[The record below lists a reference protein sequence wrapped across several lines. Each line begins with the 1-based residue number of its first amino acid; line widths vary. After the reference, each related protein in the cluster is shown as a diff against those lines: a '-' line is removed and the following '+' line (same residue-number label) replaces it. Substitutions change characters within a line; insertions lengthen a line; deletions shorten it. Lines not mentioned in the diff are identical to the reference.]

1 MKTGIYVSF
10 GLAAILAA
18 TLLSAGCSS
27 GDKQQAGPS
36 APRAALVTVS
46 ESIQTDMPV
55 NLSAVGT
62 VEPSATVNVVSRI
75 AGELLEVRVDD
86 GEYVKEGQL
95 LFVIDK
101 KPAEIAL
108 HKVQAQLE
116 SDKAKLAKAEDD
128 LARSQKLTKGGFT
141 SAAQNDEARVAAV
154 GYRATVKTDEAAVE
168 QAELDLSYCEIR
180 APIAGRAGAVQVD
193 RGNYVPKETKTLLTI
208 DAIQPVTVTFAVPE
222 RYIMAVRGL
231 SSGSDLKV
239 TAQPKLGKP
248 AEGVLTFVGNVDSA
262 TGTVPLKAS
271 FPNENGLMWPG
282 EYVQIKLQLAVLK
295 DSVAVPSRA
304 VIIGPDGPF
313 VYVVKEAPNKDD
325 PTQTNLIAEYRLV
338 NSGVESEGMTVVTK
352 GLAPGEQVVMEGH
365 VRLSDGIRVRLP
377 EADAKP
383 AAGTPAARSA
393 ATGAAS

>member
-1 MKTGIYVSF
+1 MKTGTSVSF
-10 GLAAILAA
+10 GMAALLASILL
-18 TLLSAGCSS
+18 TAGCSS
-27 GDKQQAGPS
+27 GEKQQAGPA
-36 APRAALVTVS
+36 APRAALVTVT

-62 VEPSATVNVVSRI
+62 VEPSASVNVVSRT
-75 AGELLEVRVDD
+75 AGELLEVLVDD
-86 GEYVKEGQL
+86 GEFVKEGQL

-154 GYRATVKTDEAAVE
+154 GYRAAVKADEAAVE
-168 QAELDLSYCEIR
+168 QAQLDLSYCEIR
-180 APIAGRAGAVQVD
+180 APMAGRAGAIQVD
-193 RGNYVPKETKTLLTI
+193 KGNYVPKESKTLLTI
-208 DAIQPVTVTFAVPE
+208 DAIQPVTVTFSVPE

-239 TAQPKLGKP
+239 TAQPKLGKA
-248 AEGVLTFVGNVDSA
+248 AEGVLTFVGNVDSS
-262 TGTVPLKAS
+262 TGTVPLKAT

-282 EYVQIKLQLAVLK
+282 EYVEIKLQLAVLK

-313 VYVVKEAPNKDD
+313 VYVVKEVPSQDD
-325 PTQTNLIAEYRLV
+325 PARKELIAQYRLV
-338 NSGVESEGMTVVTK
+338 TSGTENEGMTVVTK
-352 GLAPGEQVVMEGH
+352 GLDAGEAVVMEGH
-365 VRLSDGIRVRLP
+365 VRLSDGIKVRLP
-377 EADAKP
+377 EDAKP
-383 AAGTPAARSA
+383 AAGTPAARPA
-393 ATGAAS
+393 DTGAAS

>member
-1 MKTGIYVSF
+1 MKTGTYVSF
-10 GLAAILAA
+10 GMAALLASILL
-18 TLLSAGCSS
+18 TAGCSS
-27 GDKQQAGPS
+27 GEKQQAGPA
-36 APRAALVTVS
+36 APRAALVTVT

-62 VEPSATVNVVSRI
+62 VEPSASVNVVSRT
-75 AGELLEVRVDD
+75 AGELLEVLVDD
-86 GEYVKEGQL
+86 GEFVKEGQL

-154 GYRATVKTDEAAVE
+154 GYRAAVKADEAAVE
-168 QAELDLSYCEIR
+168 QAQLDLSYCEIR
-180 APIAGRAGAVQVD
+180 APMAGRAGAIQVD
-193 RGNYVPKETKTLLTI
+193 KGNYVPKESKTLLTI
-208 DAIQPVTVTFAVPE
+208 DAIQPVTVTFSVPE

-239 TAQPKLGKP
+239 TAQPKLGKA
-248 AEGVLTFVGNVDSA
+248 AEGVLTFVGNVDSS
-262 TGTVPLKAS
+262 TGTVPLKAT

-282 EYVQIKLQLAVLK
+282 EYVEIKLQLAVLK

-313 VYVVKEAPNKDD
+313 VYVVKEVPSQDD
-325 PTQTNLIAEYRLV
+325 PARKELIAQYRLV
-338 NSGVESEGMTVVTK
+338 TSGTENEGMTVVTK
-352 GLAPGEQVVMEGH
+352 GLDAGEAVVMEGH
-365 VRLSDGIRVRLP
+365 VRLSDGIKVRLP
-377 EADAKP
+377 EDAKP
-383 AAGTPAARSA
+383 TAGTPAARPA
-393 ATGAAS
+393 DTGAAS

>member
-1 MKTGIYVSF
+1 MKTGTYVSF
-10 GLAAILAA
+10 GMAALLASILL
-18 TLLSAGCSS
+18 TAGCSS
-27 GDKQQAGPS
+27 GEKQQAGPA
-36 APRAALVTVS
+36 APRSALVTVT

-62 VEPSATVNVVSRI
+62 VEPSASVNVVSRT
-75 AGELLEVRVDD
+75 AGELLEVLVDD
-86 GEYVKEGQL
+86 GEFVKEGQL

-154 GYRATVKTDEAAVE
+154 GYRAAVKADEAAVE
-168 QAELDLSYCEIR
+168 QAQLDLSYCEIR
-180 APIAGRAGAVQVD
+180 APMAGRAGAIQVD
-193 RGNYVPKETKTLLTI
+193 KGNYVPKESKTLLTI
-208 DAIQPVTVTFAVPE
+208 DAIQPVTVTFSVPE

-239 TAQPKLGKP
+239 TAQPKLGKA
-248 AEGVLTFVGNVDSA
+248 AEGVLTFVGNVDSS
-262 TGTVPLKAS
+262 TGTVPLKAT

-282 EYVQIKLQLAVLK
+282 EYVEIKLQLAVLK

-313 VYVVKEAPNKDD
+313 VYVVKEVPSQDD
-325 PTQTNLIAEYRLV
+325 PARKELIAQYRLV
-338 NSGVESEGMTVVTK
+338 TSGTENEGMTVVTK
-352 GLAPGEQVVMEGH
+352 GLDAGEAVVMEGH
-365 VRLSDGIRVRLP
+365 VRLSDGIKVRLP
-377 EADAKP
+377 EDAKP
-383 AAGTPAARSA
+383 AAGTPAARPA
-393 ATGAAS
+393 DTGAAS

>member
-1 MKTGIYVSF
+1 MKTGTYVSF
-10 GLAAILAA
+10 GMAALLASILL
-18 TLLSAGCSS
+18 TAGCSS
-27 GDKQQAGPS
+27 GEKQHAGPA
-36 APRAALVTVS
+36 APRAALVTVT

-62 VEPSATVNVVSRI
+62 VEPSASVNVVSRT
-75 AGELLEVRVDD
+75 AGELLEVLVDD
-86 GEYVKEGQL
+86 GEFVKEGQL

-154 GYRATVKTDEAAVE
+154 GYRAAVKADEAAVE
-168 QAELDLSYCEIR
+168 QAQLDLSYCEIR
-180 APIAGRAGAVQVD
+180 APMAGRAGAIQVD
-193 RGNYVPKETKTLLTI
+193 KGNYVPKESKTLLTI
-208 DAIQPVTVTFAVPE
+208 DAIQPVTVTFSVPE

-239 TAQPKLGKP
+239 TAQPKLGKA
-248 AEGVLTFVGNVDSA
+248 AEGVLTFVGNVDSS
-262 TGTVPLKAS
+262 TGTVPLKAT

-282 EYVQIKLQLAVLK
+282 EYVEIKLQLAVLK

-313 VYVVKEAPNKDD
+313 VYVVKEVPSQDD
-325 PTQTNLIAEYRLV
+325 PARKELIAQYRLV
-338 NSGVESEGMTVVTK
+338 TSGTENEGMTVVTK
-352 GLAPGEQVVMEGH
+352 GLDAGEAVVMEGH
-365 VRLSDGIRVRLP
+365 VRLSDGIKVRLP
-377 EADAKP
+377 EDAKP
-383 AAGTPAARSA
+383 AAGTPAARPA
-393 ATGAAS
+393 DTGAAS

>member
-1 MKTGIYVSF
+1 MKTGTYVSF
-10 GLAAILAA
+10 GMGALLASILL
-18 TLLSAGCSS
+18 TAGCSS
-27 GDKQQAGPS
+27 GEKQQAGPA
-36 APRAALVTVS
+36 APRAALVTVT

-62 VEPSATVNVVSRI
+62 VEPSASVNVVSRT
-75 AGELLEVRVDD
+75 AGELLEVLVDD
-86 GEYVKEGQL
+86 GEFVKEGQL

-154 GYRATVKTDEAAVE
+154 GYRAAVKADEAAVE
-168 QAELDLSYCEIR
+168 QAQLDLSYCEIR
-180 APIAGRAGAVQVD
+180 APMAGRAGAIQVD
-193 RGNYVPKETKTLLTI
+193 KGNYVPKESKTLLTI
-208 DAIQPVTVTFAVPE
+208 DAIQPVTVTFSVPE

-239 TAQPKLGKP
+239 TAQPKLGKA
-248 AEGVLTFVGNVDSA
+248 AEGVLTFVGNVDSS
-262 TGTVPLKAS
+262 TGTVPLKAT

-282 EYVQIKLQLAVLK
+282 EYVEIKLQLAVLK

-313 VYVVKEAPNKDD
+313 VYVVKEVPSQDD
-325 PTQTNLIAEYRLV
+325 PARKELIAQYRLV
-338 NSGVESEGMTVVTK
+338 TSGTENEGMTVVTK
-352 GLAPGEQVVMEGH
+352 GLDAGEAVVMEGH
-365 VRLSDGIRVRLP
+365 VRLSDGIKVRLP
-377 EADAKP
+377 EDAKP
-383 AAGTPAARSA
+383 AAGTPAARPA
-393 ATGAAS
+393 DTGAAS

>member
-1 MKTGIYVSF
+1 MKTGTYVSF
-10 GLAAILAA
+10 GMAALLASILL
-18 TLLSAGCSS
+18 TAGCSS
-27 GDKQQAGPS
+27 GEKQQAGPA
-36 APRAALVTVS
+36 APRAALVTVT

-62 VEPSATVNVVSRI
+62 VEPSASVNVVSRT
-75 AGELLEVRVDD
+75 AGELLEVLVDD
-86 GEYVKEGQL
+86 GEFVKEGQL

-154 GYRATVKTDEAAVE
+154 GYRVAVKADEAAVE
-168 QAELDLSYCEIR
+168 QAQLDLSYCEIR
-180 APIAGRAGAVQVD
+180 APMAGRAGAIQVD
-193 RGNYVPKETKTLLTI
+193 KGNYVPKESKTLLTI
-208 DAIQPVTVTFAVPE
+208 DAIQPVTVTFSVPE

-239 TAQPKLGKP
+239 TAQPKLGKA
-248 AEGVLTFVGNVDSA
+248 AEGVLTFVGNVDSS
-262 TGTVPLKAS
+262 TGTVPLKAT

-282 EYVQIKLQLAVLK
+282 EYVEIKLQLAVLK

-313 VYVVKEAPNKDD
+313 VYVVKEVPSQDD
-325 PTQTNLIAEYRLV
+325 PARKELIAQYRLV
-338 NSGVESEGMTVVTK
+338 TSGTENEGMTVITK
-352 GLAPGEQVVMEGH
+352 GLDAGEAVVMEGH
-365 VRLSDGIRVRLP
+365 VRLSDGIKVRLP
-377 EADAKP
+377 EDAKP
-383 AAGTPAARSA
+383 AAGTPAARPA
-393 ATGAAS
+393 DTGAAS

>member
-1 MKTGIYVSF
+1 MKTGTYVSF
-10 GLAAILAA
+10 GMAALLASILL
-18 TLLSAGCSS
+18 TAGCSS
-27 GDKQQAGPS
+27 GEKQQAGPA
-36 APRAALVTVS
+36 APRAALVTVP

-62 VEPSATVNVVSRI
+62 VEPSASVNVVSRT
-75 AGELLEVRVDD
+75 AGELLEVLVDD
-86 GEYVKEGQL
+86 GEFVKEGQL

-154 GYRATVKTDEAAVE
+154 GYRAAVKADEAAVE
-168 QAELDLSYCEIR
+168 QAQLDLSYCEIR
-180 APIAGRAGAVQVD
+180 APMAGRAGAIQVD
-193 RGNYVPKETKTLLTI
+193 KGNYVPKESKTLLTI
-208 DAIQPVTVTFAVPE
+208 DAIQPVTVTFSVPE

-239 TAQPKLGKP
+239 TAQPKLGKA
-248 AEGVLTFVGNVDSA
+248 AEGVLTFVGNVDSS
-262 TGTVPLKAS
+262 TGTVPLKAT

-282 EYVQIKLQLAVLK
+282 EYVEIKLQLAVLK

-313 VYVVKEAPNKDD
+313 VYVVKEVPSQDD
-325 PTQTNLIAEYRLV
+325 PARKELIAQYRLV
-338 NSGVESEGMTVVTK
+338 TSGTENEGMTVVTK
-352 GLAPGEQVVMEGH
+352 GLDAGEAVVMEGH
-365 VRLSDGIRVRLP
+365 VRLSDGIKVRLP
-377 EADAKP
+377 EDAKP
-383 AAGTPAARSA
+383 AAGTPAARPA
-393 ATGAAS
+393 DTGAAS

>member
-1 MKTGIYVSF
+1 MNTGKLVTL
-10 GLAAILAA
+10 GAAALAS
-18 TLLSAGCSS
+18 TLLIAGCS
-27 GDKQQAGPS
+27 GEKKQTGP
-36 APRAALVTVS
+36 AEPRAALVTVS
-46 ESIQTDMPV
+46 ESVLKDMPV
-55 NLSAVGT
+55 NLNAVGN
-62 VEPSATVNVVSRI
+62 VAPSATVTVVSRI
-75 AGELLEVRVDD
+75 SGELLEVRVDE

-108 HKVQAQLE
+108 HKVQAQLQ

-141 SAAQNDEARVAAV
+141 SAAQNDEARVAAI
-154 GYRATVKTDEAAVE
+154 GYRATVKSDEAAVE

-180 APIAGRAGAVQVD
+180 APMAGRAGVIQVD
-193 RGNYVPKETKTLLTI
+193 KGNFVPKETKALLTI
-208 DAIQPVTVTFAVPE
+208 DAVQPVTVTFAVPE

-262 TGTVPLKAS
+262 TGTVPLKAD

-295 DSVAVPSRA
+295 NSVAVPSRA
-304 VIIGPDGPF
+304 VVIGPDGPF
-313 VYVVKEAPNKDD
+313 VYVVGDD
-325 PTQTNLIAEYRLV
+325 MKAHYKLV
-338 NSGVESEGMTVVTK
+338 TTGVETDGMTVITK
-352 GLAPGEQVVMEGH
+352 GLEPGEKVVMEGH
-365 VRLSDGIRVRLP
+365 VRLADGMAVRFP
-377 EADAKP
+377 EDAKSAAGSTAKP
-383 AAGTPAARSA
+383 AE
-393 ATGAAS
+393 TGAAS

>member
-1 MKTGIYVSF
+1 MKTGIDVFFSMAAL
-10 GLAAILAA
+10 LAT
-18 TLLSAGCSS
+18 TLLSAACSS
-27 GDKQQAGPS
+27 GDNKQAAGS
-36 APRAALVTVS
+36 SEPRAALVTVT
-46 ESIQTDMPV
+46 ESIRTDMPV

-75 AGELLEVRVDD
+75 SGELLDVLVDD
-86 GEYVKEGQL
+86 GEFVKEGQV

-101 KPAEIAL
+101 RPAEIAL
-108 HKVQAQLE
+108 HKVEAQLE
-116 SDKAKLAKAEDD
+116 SDKAKLAKAEED
-128 LARSQKLTKGGFT
+128 LTRSQKLTKGGFT

-154 GYRATVKTDEAAVE
+154 GYRAAVKADEAAVE
-168 QAELDLSYCEIR
+168 QARLDLSYCDIM
-180 APIAGRAGAVQVD
+180 APMAGRAGAVQVD
-193 RGNYVPKETKTLLTI
+193 KGNYVPKESKTLLTI
-208 DAIQPVTVTFAVPE
+208 DAVQPVTVTFAVPE

-239 TAQPKLGKP
+239 TAQPKLGRP
-248 AEGVLTFVGNVDSA
+248 AEGVLTFVGNVDSS

-313 VYVVKEAPNKDD
+313 VYVVREEPNTND
-325 PTQTNLIAEYRLV
+325 PARTDLIAHYRLV
-338 NSGVESEGMTVVTK
+338 TSGVESEGMTVVAK
-352 GLAPGEQVVMEGH
+352 GLDAGEKVVMEGH

-377 EADAKP
+377 EDAKP
-383 AAGTPAARSA
+383 AA

>member
-1 MKTGIYVSF
+1 MKTGTYVSF
-10 GLAAILAA
+10 GMAALLASILL
-18 TLLSAGCSS
+18 TAGCSS
-27 GDKQQAGPS
+27 GEKQQAGPA
-36 APRAALVTVS
+36 APRAALVTVT

-62 VEPSATVNVVSRI
+62 VEPSASVNVVSRT
-75 AGELLEVRVDD
+75 AGELLEVLVDD
-86 GEYVKEGQL
+86 GEFVKEGQL

-154 GYRATVKTDEAAVE
+154 GYRAAVKADEAAVE
-168 QAELDLSYCEIR
+168 QAQLDLSYCEIR
-180 APIAGRAGAVQVD
+180 APMAGRAGAILVD
-193 RGNYVPKETKTLLTI
+193 KGNYVPKESKTLLTI
-208 DAIQPVTVTFAVPE
+208 DAIQPVTVTFSVPE

-239 TAQPKLGKP
+239 TAQPKLGKA
-248 AEGVLTFVGNVDSA
+248 AEGVLTFVGNVDSS
-262 TGTVPLKAS
+262 TGTVPLKAT

-282 EYVQIKLQLAVLK
+282 EYVEIKLQLAVLK

-313 VYVVKEAPNKDD
+313 VYVVKEVPSQDD
-325 PTQTNLIAEYRLV
+325 PARKELIAQYRLV
-338 NSGVESEGMTVVTK
+338 TSGTENEGMTVVTK
-352 GLAPGEQVVMEGH
+352 GLDAGEAVVMEGH
-365 VRLSDGIRVRLP
+365 VRLSDGIKVRLP
-377 EADAKP
+377 EDAKP
-383 AAGTPAARSA
+383 AAGTPAARPA
-393 ATGAAS
+393 DTGAAS

>member
-1 MKTGIYVSF
+1 MKTGTYVSF
-10 GLAAILAA
+10 GMAALLASILL
-18 TLLSAGCSS
+18 TAGCSS
-27 GDKQQAGPS
+27 GEKQQAGPA
-36 APRAALVTVS
+36 APRAALVTVT

-62 VEPSATVNVVSRI
+62 VEPSASVNVVSRT
-75 AGELLEVRVDD
+75 AGELLEVLVDD
-86 GEYVKEGQL
+86 GEFVKEGRL

-154 GYRATVKTDEAAVE
+154 GYRAAVKADEAAVE
-168 QAELDLSYCEIR
+168 QAQLDLSYCEIR
-180 APIAGRAGAVQVD
+180 APMAGRAGAIQVD
-193 RGNYVPKETKTLLTI
+193 KGNYVPKESKTLLTI
-208 DAIQPVTVTFAVPE
+208 DAIQPVTVTFSVPE

-239 TAQPKLGKP
+239 TAQPKLGKA
-248 AEGVLTFVGNVDSA
+248 AEGVLTFVGNVDSS
-262 TGTVPLKAS
+262 TGTVPLKAT

-282 EYVQIKLQLAVLK
+282 EYVEIKLQLAVLK

-313 VYVVKEAPNKDD
+313 VYVVKEVPSQDD
-325 PTQTNLIAEYRLV
+325 PARKELIAQYRLV
-338 NSGVESEGMTVVTK
+338 TSGTENEGMTVVTK
-352 GLAPGEQVVMEGH
+352 GLDAGEAVVMEGH
-365 VRLSDGIRVRLP
+365 VRLSDGIKVRLP
-377 EADAKP
+377 EDAKP
-383 AAGTPAARSA
+383 AAGTPAARPA
-393 ATGAAS
+393 DTGAAS

>member
-1 MKTGIYVSF
+1 MKTGTYVSF
-10 GLAAILAA
+10 GMAALLASILL
-18 TLLSAGCSS
+18 TAGCSS
-27 GDKQQAGPS
+27 GEKQQAGPA
-36 APRAALVTVS
+36 APRAALVTVT

-62 VEPSATVNVVSRI
+62 VEPSASVNVVSRT
-75 AGELLEVRVDD
+75 AGELLEVLVDD
-86 GEYVKEGQL
+86 GEFVKEGQL

-154 GYRATVKTDEAAVE
+154 GYRAAVKADEAAVE
-168 QAELDLSYCEIR
+168 QAQLDLSYCEIR
-180 APIAGRAGAVQVD
+180 APMAGRAGAIQVD
-193 RGNYVPKETKTLLTI
+193 KGNYVPKESKTLLTI
-208 DAIQPVTVTFAVPE
+208 DAIQPVTVTFSVPE

-239 TAQPKLGKP
+239 TAQPKLGKA
-248 AEGVLTFVGNVDSA
+248 AEGVLTFVGNVDSS
-262 TGTVPLKAS
+262 TGTVPLKAT

-282 EYVQIKLQLAVLK
+282 EYVEIKLQLAVLK

-313 VYVVKEAPNKDD
+313 VYVVKEVPSQDD
-325 PTQTNLIAEYRLV
+325 PARKELIAQDRRV
-338 NSGVESEGMTVVTK
+338 TSGTENEGMTVVTK
-352 GLAPGEQVVMEGH
+352 GLDAGEAVVMEGH
-365 VRLSDGIRVRLP
+365 VRLSDGIKVRLP
-377 EADAKP
+377 EDAKP
-383 AAGTPAARSA
+383 AAGTPAARPA
-393 ATGAAS
+393 DTGAAS

>member
-1 MKTGIYVSF
+1 MKTGTYVSF
-10 GLAAILAA
+10 GMAALLASILL
-18 TLLSAGCSS
+18 TAGCSS
-27 GDKQQAGPS
+27 GEKQQAGPA
-36 APRAALVTVS
+36 APRAALVTVT

-62 VEPSATVNVVSRI
+62 VEPSASVNVVSRT
-75 AGELLEVRVDD
+75 AGELLEVLVDD
-86 GEYVKEGQL
+86 GEFVKEGQL
-95 LFVIDK
+95 LFVNDK

-154 GYRATVKTDEAAVE
+154 GYRAAVKADEAAVE
-168 QAELDLSYCEIR
+168 QAQLDLSYCEIR
-180 APIAGRAGAVQVD
+180 APMAGRAGAIQVD
-193 RGNYVPKETKTLLTI
+193 KGNYVPKESKTLLTI
-208 DAIQPVTVTFAVPE
+208 DAIQPVTVTFSVPE

-239 TAQPKLGKP
+239 TAQPKLGKA
-248 AEGVLTFVGNVDSA
+248 AEGVLTFVGNVDSS
-262 TGTVPLKAS
+262 TGTVPLKAT

-282 EYVQIKLQLAVLK
+282 EYVEIKLQLAVLK

-313 VYVVKEAPNKDD
+313 VYVVKEVPSQDD
-325 PTQTNLIAEYRLV
+325 PARKELIAQYRLV
-338 NSGVESEGMTVVTK
+338 TSGTENEGMTVVTK
-352 GLAPGEQVVMEGH
+352 GLDAGEAVVMEGH
-365 VRLSDGIRVRLP
+365 VRLSDGIKVRLP
-377 EADAKP
+377 EDAKP
-383 AAGTPAARSA
+383 AAGTPAARPA
-393 ATGAAS
+393 DTGAAS

>member
-1 MKTGIYVSF
+1 MKTGTYVSF
-10 GLAAILAA
+10 GMAALLASILL
-18 TLLSAGCSS
+18 TAGCSS
-27 GDKQQAGPS
+27 GEKQQAGPA
-36 APRAALVTVS
+36 APRAALVTVT

-62 VEPSATVNVVSRI
+62 VEPSASVNVVSRT
-75 AGELLEVRVDD
+75 AGELLEVLVDD
-86 GEYVKEGQL
+86 GEFVKEGQL

-154 GYRATVKTDEAAVE
+154 GYRAAVKADEAAVE
-168 QAELDLSYCEIR
+168 QAQLDLSYCEIR
-180 APIAGRAGAVQVD
+180 APMAGRAGAIQVD
-193 RGNYVPKETKTLLTI
+193 KGNYVPKESKTLLTI
-208 DAIQPVTVTFAVPE
+208 DAIQPVTVTFSVPE

-239 TAQPKLGKP
+239 TAQPKLGKA
-248 AEGVLTFVGNVDSA
+248 AEGVLTFVGNVDSS
-262 TGTVPLKAS
+262 TGTVPLKAT

-282 EYVQIKLQLAVLK
+282 EYVEIKLQLAVLK

-313 VYVVKEAPNKDD
+313 VYVVKEVPSQDD
-325 PTQTNLIAEYRLV
+325 PARKELIA
-338 NSGVESEGMTVVTK
+338 
-352 GLAPGEQVVMEGH
+352 
-365 VRLSDGIRVRLP
+365 
-377 EADAKP
+377 
-383 AAGTPAARSA
+383 
-393 ATGAAS
+393 

>member
-1 MKTGIYVSF
+1 MKTGTYVSF
-10 GLAAILAA
+10 GMAALLASILL
-18 TLLSAGCSS
+18 TAGCSS
-27 GDKQQAGPS
+27 GEKQQAGPA
-36 APRAALVTVS
+36 APRAALVTVT

-62 VEPSATVNVVSRI
+62 VEPSASVNVVSRT
-75 AGELLEVRVDD
+75 AGELLEVLVDD
-86 GEYVKEGQL
+86 GEFVKEGQL

-154 GYRATVKTDEAAVE
+154 GYRAAVKADEAAVE
-168 QAELDLSYCEIR
+168 QAQLDLSYCEIR
-180 APIAGRAGAVQVD
+180 APMAGRAGAIQVD
-193 RGNYVPKETKTLLTI
+193 KGNYVPKESKTLLTI
-208 DAIQPVTVTFAVPE
+208 DAIQPVTVTFSVPE
-222 RYIMAVRGL
+222 RYLMAVRGL

-239 TAQPKLGKP
+239 TAQPKLGKA
-248 AEGVLTFVGNVDSA
+248 AEGVLTFVGNVDSS
-262 TGTVPLKAS
+262 TGTVPLKAT

-282 EYVQIKLQLAVLK
+282 EYVEIKLQLAVLK

-313 VYVVKEAPNKDD
+313 VYVVKEVPSQDD
-325 PTQTNLIAEYRLV
+325 PARKELIAQYRLV
-338 NSGVESEGMTVVTK
+338 TSGTENEGMTVVTK
-352 GLAPGEQVVMEGH
+352 GLDAGEAVVMEGH
-365 VRLSDGIRVRLP
+365 VRLSDGIKVRLP
-377 EADAKP
+377 EDAKP
-383 AAGTPAARSA
+383 AAGTPAARPA
-393 ATGAAS
+393 DTGAAS

>member
-1 MKTGIYVSF
+1 MKTGIYVSL
-10 GLAAILAA
+10 GMAALLTS
-18 TLLSAGCSS
+18 TLLTGGCSS
-27 GDKQQAGPS
+27 GDKKQTGP
-36 APRAALVTVS
+36 AEPRAALVTVAD
-46 ESIQTDMPV
+46 SIRADMPV

-62 VEPSATVNVVSRI
+62 VEPSATVNVVSRTS
-75 AGELLEVRVDD
+75 GELLEVLVDD
-86 GEYVKEGQL
+86 GEFVKEGQL

-154 GYRATVKTDEAAVE
+154 GYRAAVKADEAAVE
-168 QAELDLSYCEIR
+168 QARLDLSYCDIR
-180 APIAGRAGAVQVD
+180 APMAGRAGRIQVD
-193 RGNYVPKETKTLLTI
+193 KGNYVLKESQTLLTI
-208 DAIQPVTVTFAVPE
+208 DAIQPVSVTFSVPE

-239 TAQPKLGKP
+239 TAQPKLGKA
-248 AEGVLTFVGNVDSA
+248 AEGVLTFVGNVDSS

-295 DSVAVPSRA
+295 DAVAVPSRA
-304 VIIGPDGPF
+304 VVIGPDGPF
-313 VYVVKEAPNKDD
+313 VYTIKEVPNKDD
-325 PTQTNLIAEYRLV
+325 PAKTDPVAQYRLV
-338 NSGVESEGMTVVTK
+338 TSGVESEGMTVITK
-352 GLAPGEQVVMEGH
+352 GLEAGEKVVMEGH
-365 VRLSDGIRVRLP
+365 VRLSDGIKVRFP
-377 EADAKP
+377 DTAAKP
-383 AAGTPAARSA
+383 AAGTPAATPA
-393 ATGAAS
+393 ETGAAS

>member
-1 MKTGIYVSF
+1 MKTGTYVSF
-10 GLAAILAA
+10 GMAALLASILL
-18 TLLSAGCSS
+18 TAGCSS
-27 GDKQQAGPS
+27 GEKQQAGPA
-36 APRAALVTVS
+36 APRAALVTVT

-62 VEPSATVNVVSRI
+62 VEPSASVNVVSRT
-75 AGELLEVRVDD
+75 AGELLEVLVDD
-86 GEYVKEGQL
+86 GEFVKEGQL

-154 GYRATVKTDEAAVE
+154 GYRAAVKADEAAVE
-168 QAELDLSYCEIR
+168 QAQLDLSYCEIR
-180 APIAGRAGAVQVD
+180 APMAGRAGAIQVD
-193 RGNYVPKETKTLLTI
+193 KGNYVPKESKTLLTI
-208 DAIQPVTVTFAVPE
+208 DAIQPVTVTFSVPE

-239 TAQPKLGKP
+239 TAQPKLGKA
-248 AEGVLTFVGNVDSA
+248 AEGVLTFVGNVDSS
-262 TGTVPLKAS
+262 TGTVPLKAT
-271 FPNENGLMWPG
+271 FPNENVLMWPG
-282 EYVQIKLQLAVLK
+282 EYVEIKLQLAVLK

-313 VYVVKEAPNKDD
+313 VYVVKEVPSQDD
-325 PTQTNLIAEYRLV
+325 PARKELIAQYRLV
-338 NSGVESEGMTVVTK
+338 TSGTENEGMTVVTK
-352 GLAPGEQVVMEGH
+352 GLDAGEAVVMEGH
-365 VRLSDGIRVRLP
+365 VRLSDGIKVRLP
-377 EADAKP
+377 EDAKP
-383 AAGTPAARSA
+383 AAGTPAARPA
-393 ATGAAS
+393 DTGAAS

>member
-1 MKTGIYVSF
+1 MKTGTYVSF
-10 GLAAILAA
+10 GMAALLASILL
-18 TLLSAGCSS
+18 TAGCSS
-27 GDKQQAGPS
+27 GEKQQAGPA
-36 APRAALVTVS
+36 APRAALVTVT

-62 VEPSATVNVVSRI
+62 VEPSASVNVVSRT
-75 AGELLEVRVDD
+75 AGELLEVLVDD
-86 GEYVKEGQL
+86 GEFVKEGQL

-154 GYRATVKTDEAAVE
+154 GYRAAVKADEAAVE
-168 QAELDLSYCEIR
+168 QAQLDLSYCEIR
-180 APIAGRAGAVQVD
+180 APMAGRAGAIQVD
-193 RGNYVPKETKTLLTI
+193 KGNYVPKESKTLLTI
-208 DAIQPVTVTFAVPE
+208 DAIQPVTVTFSVPE

-231 SSGSDLKV
+231 SSGSDRKV
-239 TAQPKLGKP
+239 TAQPKLGKA
-248 AEGVLTFVGNVDSA
+248 AEGVLTFVGNVDSS
-262 TGTVPLKAS
+262 TGTVPLKAT

-282 EYVQIKLQLAVLK
+282 EYVEIKLQLAVLK

-313 VYVVKEAPNKDD
+313 VYVVKEVPSQDD
-325 PTQTNLIAEYRLV
+325 PARKELIAQYRLV
-338 NSGVESEGMTVVTK
+338 TSGTENEGMTVITK
-352 GLAPGEQVVMEGH
+352 GLDAGEAVVMEGH
-365 VRLSDGIRVRLP
+365 VRLSDGIKVRLP
-377 EADAKP
+377 EDAKP
-383 AAGTPAARSA
+383 AAGTPAARPA
-393 ATGAAS
+393 DTGAAS

>member
-1 MKTGIYVSF
+1 MKTGPYVSF
-10 GLAAILAA
+10 GMAALLASILL
-18 TLLSAGCSS
+18 TAGCSS
-27 GDKQQAGPS
+27 GEKQQAGPA
-36 APRAALVTVS
+36 APRAALVTVT

-62 VEPSATVNVVSRI
+62 VEPSASVNVVSRT
-75 AGELLEVRVDD
+75 AGELLEVLVDD
-86 GEYVKEGQL
+86 GEFVKEGQL

-154 GYRATVKTDEAAVE
+154 GYRAAVKADEAAVE
-168 QAELDLSYCEIR
+168 QAQLDLSYCEIR
-180 APIAGRAGAVQVD
+180 APMAGRAGAIQVD
-193 RGNYVPKETKTLLTI
+193 KGNYVPKESKTLLTI
-208 DAIQPVTVTFAVPE
+208 DAIQPVTVTFSVPE

-239 TAQPKLGKP
+239 TAQPKLGKA
-248 AEGVLTFVGNVDSA
+248 AEGVLTFVGNVDSS
-262 TGTVPLKAS
+262 TGTVPLKAT

-282 EYVQIKLQLAVLK
+282 EYVEIKLQLAVLK

-313 VYVVKEAPNKDD
+313 VYVVKEVPSQDD
-325 PTQTNLIAEYRLV
+325 PARKELIAQYRLV
-338 NSGVESEGMTVVTK
+338 TSGTENEGMTVVTK
-352 GLAPGEQVVMEGH
+352 GLDAGEAVVMEGH
-365 VRLSDGIRVRLP
+365 VRLSDGIKVRLP
-377 EADAKP
+377 EDAKP
-383 AAGTPAARSA
+383 AAGTPAARPA
-393 ATGAAS
+393 DTGAAS

>member
-1 MKTGIYVSF
+1 MKTGTYVSF
-10 GLAAILAA
+10 GMAALLASILL
-18 TLLSAGCSS
+18 TAGCSS
-27 GDKQQAGPS
+27 GEKQQAGPA
-36 APRAALVTVS
+36 APRAALVTVT

-62 VEPSATVNVVSRI
+62 VEPSASVNVVSRT
-75 AGELLEVRVDD
+75 AGELLEVLVDD
-86 GEYVKEGQL
+86 GEFVKEGQL

-154 GYRATVKTDEAAVE
+154 GYRAAVKADEAAVE
-168 QAELDLSYCEIR
+168 QAQLDLSYCEIR
-180 APIAGRAGAVQVD
+180 APMAGRAGAIQVD
-193 RGNYVPKETKTLLTI
+193 KGNYVPKESKTLLTI
-208 DAIQPVTVTFAVPE
+208 DAIQPVTVTFSVPE

-239 TAQPKLGKP
+239 TAQPKLGKA
-248 AEGVLTFVGNVDSA
+248 AEGVLTFVGNVDSS
-262 TGTVPLKAS
+262 TGTVPLKAT

-282 EYVQIKLQLAVLK
+282 EYVEIKLQLAVLK

-313 VYVVKEAPNKDD
+313 VYVVKEVPSQDD
-325 PTQTNLIAEYRLV
+325 PARKELIAQYRLV
-338 NSGVESEGMTVVTK
+338 TSGPENEGRPVVTK
-352 GLAPGEQVVMEGH
+352 GLDAGEAVVMEGH
-365 VRLSDGIRVRLP
+365 VRLSDGIKVRLP
-377 EADAKP
+377 EDAKP
-383 AAGTPAARSA
+383 AAGTPAARPA
-393 ATGAAS
+393 DTGAAS

>member
-1 MKTGIYVSF
+1 MKTGTYVSF
-10 GLAAILAA
+10 GMAALLASILL
-18 TLLSAGCSS
+18 TAGCSS
-27 GDKQQAGPS
+27 GEKQQAGLA
-36 APRAALVTVS
+36 APRAALVTVT
-46 ESIQTDMPV
+46 ESSQTDMPV

-62 VEPSATVNVVSRI
+62 VEPSASVNVVSRT
-75 AGELLEVRVDD
+75 AGELLEVLVDD
-86 GEYVKEGQL
+86 GEFVKEGQL

-154 GYRATVKTDEAAVE
+154 GYRAAVKADEAAVE
-168 QAELDLSYCEIR
+168 QAQLDLSYCEIR
-180 APIAGRAGAVQVD
+180 APMAGRAGAIQVD
-193 RGNYVPKETKTLLTI
+193 KGNYVPKESKTLLTI
-208 DAIQPVTVTFAVPE
+208 DAIQPVTVTFSVPE

-239 TAQPKLGKP
+239 TAQPKLGKA
-248 AEGVLTFVGNVDSA
+248 AEGVLTFVGNVDSS
-262 TGTVPLKAS
+262 TGTVPLKAT

-282 EYVQIKLQLAVLK
+282 EYVEIKLQLAVLK

-313 VYVVKEAPNKDD
+313 VYVVKEVPSQDD
-325 PTQTNLIAEYRLV
+325 PARKELIAQYRLV
-338 NSGVESEGMTVVTK
+338 TSGTENEGMTVITK
-352 GLAPGEQVVMEGH
+352 GLDAGEAVVMEGH
-365 VRLSDGIRVRLP
+365 VRLSDGIKVRLP
-377 EADAKP
+377 EDAKP
-383 AAGTPAARSA
+383 AAGTPAARPA
-393 ATGAAS
+393 DTGAAS

>member
-1 MKTGIYVSF
+1 MKTGTYVSF
-10 GLAAILAA
+10 GMAALLASILL
-18 TLLSAGCSS
+18 TAGCSS
-27 GDKQQAGPS
+27 GEKQQAGPA
-36 APRAALVTVS
+36 APRAALVTVT

-62 VEPSATVNVVSRI
+62 VEPSASVNVVSRT
-75 AGELLEVRVDD
+75 AGELLEVLVDD
-86 GEYVKEGQL
+86 GEFVKEGQL

-141 SAAQNDEARVAAV
+141 STAQNDEARVAAV
-154 GYRATVKTDEAAVE
+154 GYRAAVKADEAAVE
-168 QAELDLSYCEIR
+168 QAQLDLSYCEIR
-180 APIAGRAGAVQVD
+180 APMAGRAGAIQVD
-193 RGNYVPKETKTLLTI
+193 KGNYVPKESKTLLTI
-208 DAIQPVTVTFAVPE
+208 DAIQPVTVTFSVPE

-239 TAQPKLGKP
+239 TAQPKLGKA
-248 AEGVLTFVGNVDSA
+248 AEGVLTFVGNVDSS
-262 TGTVPLKAS
+262 TGTVPLKAT

-282 EYVQIKLQLAVLK
+282 EYVEIKLQLAVLK

-313 VYVVKEAPNKDD
+313 VYVVKEVPSQDD
-325 PTQTNLIAEYRLV
+325 PARKELIAQYRLV
-338 NSGVESEGMTVVTK
+338 TSGTENEGMTVVTK
-352 GLAPGEQVVMEGH
+352 GLDAGEAVVMEGH
-365 VRLSDGIRVRLP
+365 VRLSDGIKVRLP
-377 EADAKP
+377 EDAKP
-383 AAGTPAARSA
+383 AAGTPAARPA
-393 ATGAAS
+393 DTGAAS

>member
-1 MKTGIYVSF
+1 MKTGTYVSF
-10 GLAAILAA
+10 GMAALLASILL
-18 TLLSAGCSS
+18 TAGCSS
-27 GDKQQAGPS
+27 GEKQQAGPA
-36 APRAALVTVS
+36 APRAALVTVT

-62 VEPSATVNVVSRI
+62 VEPSASVNVVSRT
-75 AGELLEVRVDD
+75 AGELLEVLVDD
-86 GEYVKEGQL
+86 GEFVKEGQL

-154 GYRATVKTDEAAVE
+154 GYRAAVKADEAAVE
-168 QAELDLSYCEIR
+168 QAQLDLSYCEIR
-180 APIAGRAGAVQVD
+180 APMAGRAGAIQVD
-193 RGNYVPKETKTLLTI
+193 KGNYVPKESKTLLTI
-208 DAIQPVTVTFAVPE
+208 DAIQPVTVTFSVPE

-239 TAQPKLGKP
+239 TAQPKLGKA
-248 AEGVLTFVGNVDSA
+248 AEGVLTFVGNVDSS
-262 TGTVPLKAS
+262 TGTVPLKAT

-282 EYVQIKLQLAVLK
+282 EYVEIKLQLAVLK

-304 VIIGPDGPF
+304 EIIGPDGPF
-313 VYVVKEAPNKDD
+313 VYVVKEVPSQDD
-325 PTQTNLIAEYRLV
+325 PARKELIAQYRLV
-338 NSGVESEGMTVVTK
+338 TSGTENEGMTVVTK
-352 GLAPGEQVVMEGH
+352 GLDAGEAVVMEGH
-365 VRLSDGIRVRLP
+365 VRLSDGIKVRLP
-377 EADAKP
+377 EDAKP
-383 AAGTPAARSA
+383 AAGTPAARPA
-393 ATGAAS
+393 DTGAAS

>member
-1 MKTGIYVSF
+1 MKTGTYVSF
-10 GLAAILAA
+10 GMAALLASILL
-18 TLLSAGCSS
+18 TAGCSS
-27 GDKQQAGPS
+27 GEKQQAGPAAS
-36 APRAALVTVS
+36 RAALVTVT

-62 VEPSATVNVVSRI
+62 VEPSASVNVVSRT
-75 AGELLEVRVDD
+75 AGELLEVLVDD
-86 GEYVKEGQL
+86 GEFVKEGQL

-154 GYRATVKTDEAAVE
+154 GYRAAVKADEAAVE
-168 QAELDLSYCEIR
+168 QAQLDLSYCEIR
-180 APIAGRAGAVQVD
+180 APMAGRAGAIQVD
-193 RGNYVPKETKTLLTI
+193 KGNYVPKESKTLLTI
-208 DAIQPVTVTFAVPE
+208 DAIQPVTVTFSVPE

-239 TAQPKLGKP
+239 TAQPKLGKA
-248 AEGVLTFVGNVDSA
+248 AEGVLTFVGNVDSS
-262 TGTVPLKAS
+262 TGTVPLKAT

-282 EYVQIKLQLAVLK
+282 EYVEIKLQLAVLK

-313 VYVVKEAPNKDD
+313 VYVVKEVPSQDD
-325 PTQTNLIAEYRLV
+325 PARKELIAQYRLV
-338 NSGVESEGMTVVTK
+338 TSGTENEGMTVVTK
-352 GLAPGEQVVMEGH
+352 GLDAGEAVVMEGH
-365 VRLSDGIRVRLP
+365 VRLSDGIKVRLP
-377 EADAKP
+377 EDAKP
-383 AAGTPAARSA
+383 AAGTPAARPA
-393 ATGAAS
+393 DTGAAS

>member
-1 MKTGIYVSF
+1 MKTGTYVSF
-10 GLAAILAA
+10 GMAALLASILL
-18 TLLSAGCSS
+18 TAGCSS
-27 GDKQQAGPS
+27 GEKQQAGPA
-36 APRAALVTVS
+36 APRAALVTVT

-62 VEPSATVNVVSRI
+62 VEPSASVNVVSRT
-75 AGELLEVRVDD
+75 AGELLEVLVDD
-86 GEYVKEGQL
+86 GEFVKEGQL

-154 GYRATVKTDEAAVE
+154 GYRAAVKADEAAVE
-168 QAELDLSYCEIR
+168 QAQLDLSYCEIR
-180 APIAGRAGAVQVD
+180 APMAGRAGAIQVD
-193 RGNYVPKETKTLLTI
+193 KGNYVPKESKTLLTI
-208 DAIQPVTVTFAVPE
+208 DAIQPVTVTFSVPE

-239 TAQPKLGKP
+239 TAQPKLGKA
-248 AEGVLTFVGNVDSA
+248 AEGVLTFVGNVDSS
-262 TGTVPLKAS
+262 TGTVPLKAT

-282 EYVQIKLQLAVLK
+282 EYVEIKLQLAVLK

-313 VYVVKEAPNKDD
+313 VYVVKEVPSQDD
-325 PTQTNLIAEYRLV
+325 PARKELIAQYRLV
-338 NSGVESEGMTVVTK
+338 TSGTENEGMTVVTK
-352 GLAPGEQVVMEGH
+352 GLDAGEAGVMEGH
-365 VRLSDGIRVRLP
+365 VRLSDGIKVRLP
-377 EADAKP
+377 EDAKP
-383 AAGTPAARSA
+383 AAGTPAARPA
-393 ATGAAS
+393 DTGAAS

>member
-1 MKTGIYVSF
+1 MKTGTYVSF
-10 GLAAILAA
+10 GMAALLASILL
-18 TLLSAGCSS
+18 TAGCSS
-27 GDKQQAGPS
+27 GEKQQAGPA
-36 APRAALVTVS
+36 APRAALVTVT

-62 VEPSATVNVVSRI
+62 VEPSASVNVVSRT
-75 AGELLEVRVDD
+75 AGELLEVLVDD
-86 GEYVKEGQL
+86 GEFVKEGQL

-154 GYRATVKTDEAAVE
+154 GYRAAVKADEAAVE
-168 QAELDLSYCEIR
+168 QAQLDLSYCEIL
-180 APIAGRAGAVQVD
+180 APMAGRAGAIQVD
-193 RGNYVPKETKTLLTI
+193 KGNYVPKESKTLLTI
-208 DAIQPVTVTFAVPE
+208 DAIQPVTVTFSVPE

-239 TAQPKLGKP
+239 TAQPKLGKA
-248 AEGVLTFVGNVDSA
+248 AEGVLTFVGNVDSS
-262 TGTVPLKAS
+262 TGTVPLKAT

-282 EYVQIKLQLAVLK
+282 EYVEIKLQLAVLK

-313 VYVVKEAPNKDD
+313 VYVVKEVPSQDD
-325 PTQTNLIAEYRLV
+325 PARKELIAQYRLV
-338 NSGVESEGMTVVTK
+338 TSGTENEGMTVVTK
-352 GLAPGEQVVMEGH
+352 GLDAGEAVVMEGH
-365 VRLSDGIRVRLP
+365 VRLSDGIKVRLP
-377 EADAKP
+377 EDAKP
-383 AAGTPAARSA
+383 AAGTPAARPA
-393 ATGAAS
+393 DTGAAS

>member
-1 MKTGIYVSF
+1 MKTGTYVSF
-10 GLAAILAA
+10 GMAALLASILL
-18 TLLSAGCSS
+18 TAGCSS
-27 GDKQQAGPS
+27 GEKQQAGPA
-36 APRAALVTVS
+36 APRAALVTVT

-62 VEPSATVNVVSRI
+62 VEPSASVNVVSRT
-75 AGELLEVRVDD
+75 AGELLEVLVDD
-86 GEYVKEGQL
+86 GEFVKEGQL

-154 GYRATVKTDEAAVE
+154 GYRAAVKADEAAVE
-168 QAELDLSYCEIR
+168 QAQLDLSYCEIR
-180 APIAGRAGAVQVD
+180 APMAGRAGAIQVD
-193 RGNYVPKETKTLLTI
+193 KGNYVPKESKTLLTI
-208 DAIQPVTVTFAVPE
+208 DAIQPVTVTFSVPE

-239 TAQPKLGKP
+239 TAQPKLGKA
-248 AEGVLTFVGNVDSA
+248 AEGVLTFVGNVDSS
-262 TGTVPLKAS
+262 TGTVPLKAT

-282 EYVQIKLQLAVLK
+282 EYVEIKLQLAVLK

-313 VYVVKEAPNKDD
+313 VYVVKEVPSQDD
-325 PTQTNLIAEYRLV
+325 PARKELIAQYRLV
-338 NSGVESEGMTVVTK
+338 TSGTENEGMTVVTK
-352 GLAPGEQVVMEGH
+352 GLDAGEAVVMEGH
-365 VRLSDGIRVRLP
+365 VRLSDGIKVRLP
-377 EADAKP
+377 EDAKP
-383 AAGTPAARSA
+383 AAGTPAARPA
-393 ATGAAS
+393 DTGAAS

>member
-1 MKTGIYVSF
+1 MKTGTYVSF
-10 GLAAILAA
+10 GMAALLASILL
-18 TLLSAGCSS
+18 TAGCSS
-27 GDKQQAGPS
+27 GEKQQAGPA
-36 APRAALVTVS
+36 APRSALVTVT

-62 VEPSATVNVVSRI
+62 VEPSASVNVVSRT
-75 AGELLEVRVDD
+75 AGELLEVLVDD
-86 GEYVKEGQL
+86 GEFVKEGQL

-154 GYRATVKTDEAAVE
+154 GYRAAVKADEAAVE
-168 QAELDLSYCEIR
+168 QAQLDLSYCEIR
-180 APIAGRAGAVQVD
+180 APMAGRAGAIQVD
-193 RGNYVPKETKTLLTI
+193 KGNYVPKESKTLLTI
-208 DAIQPVTVTFAVPE
+208 DAIQPVTVTFSVPE

-231 SSGSDLKV
+231 SSGSGLKV
-239 TAQPKLGKP
+239 TAQPKLGKA
-248 AEGVLTFVGNVDSA
+248 AEGVLAFVGNVDSS
-262 TGTVPLKAS
+262 TGTVPLKAT

-282 EYVQIKLQLAVLK
+282 EYVEIKLQLAVLK

-313 VYVVKEAPNKDD
+313 VYVVKEVPSQDD
-325 PTQTNLIAEYRLV
+325 PARKELIAQYRLV
-338 NSGVESEGMTVVTK
+338 TSGTENEGMTVVTK
-352 GLAPGEQVVMEGH
+352 GLDAGEAVVMEGH
-365 VRLSDGIRVRLP
+365 VRLSDGIKVRLP
-377 EADAKP
+377 EDAKP
-383 AAGTPAARSA
+383 AAGTPAARPA
-393 ATGAAS
+393 DTGAAS

>member
-1 MKTGIYVSF
+1 MKTGTYVSF
-10 GLAAILAA
+10 GMAALLASILL
-18 TLLSAGCSS
+18 TAGCSS
-27 GDKQQAGPS
+27 GEKQQAGPA
-36 APRAALVTVS
+36 APRSALVTVT

-62 VEPSATVNVVSRI
+62 VEPSASVNVVSRT
-75 AGELLEVRVDD
+75 AGELLEVLVDD
-86 GEYVKEGQL
+86 GEFVKEGQL

-154 GYRATVKTDEAAVE
+154 GYRAAVKADEAAVE
-168 QAELDLSYCEIR
+168 QAQLDLSYCEIR
-180 APIAGRAGAVQVD
+180 APMAGRAGAIQVD
-193 RGNYVPKETKTLLTI
+193 KGNYVPKESKTLLTI
-208 DAIQPVTVTFAVPE
+208 DAIQPVTVTFSVPE

-239 TAQPKLGKP
+239 TAQPKLGKA
-248 AEGVLTFVGNVDSA
+248 AEGVLTFVGNVDSS
-262 TGTVPLKAS
+262 TGTVPLKAT

-282 EYVQIKLQLAVLK
+282 EYVEIKLQLAVLK

-313 VYVVKEAPNKDD
+313 VYVVKEVPSQDD
-325 PTQTNLIAEYRLV
+325 PARKELIAQYRLV
-338 NSGVESEGMTVVTK
+338 TSGTENEGMTVVTK
-352 GLAPGEQVVMEGH
+352 GLDAGEAVVMEGH
-365 VRLSDGIRVRLP
+365 VRLSDGIKVRLP
-377 EADAKP
+377 EAAKP
-383 AAGTPAARSA
+383 AAGTPAARPA
-393 ATGAAS
+393 DTGAAS

>member
-1 MKTGIYVSF
+1 MKTGTYVSF
-10 GLAAILAA
+10 GMAALLASILL
-18 TLLSAGCSS
+18 TAGCSS
-27 GDKQQAGPS
+27 GEKQQAGPA
-36 APRAALVTVS
+36 APRAALVTVT

-62 VEPSATVNVVSRI
+62 VEPSASVNVVSRT
-75 AGELLEVRVDD
+75 AGELLEVLVDD
-86 GEYVKEGQL
+86 GEFVKEGQL

-154 GYRATVKTDEAAVE
+154 GYRAAVKADEAAVE
-168 QAELDLSYCEIR
+168 QAQLDLSYCEIR
-180 APIAGRAGAVQVD
+180 APMAGRAGAIQVD
-193 RGNYVPKETKTLLTI
+193 KSDYVPKESKTLLTI
-208 DAIQPVTVTFAVPE
+208 DAIQPVTVTFSVPE

-239 TAQPKLGKP
+239 TAQPKLGKA
-248 AEGVLTFVGNVDSA
+248 AEGVLTFVGNVDSS
-262 TGTVPLKAS
+262 TGTVPLKAT

-282 EYVQIKLQLAVLK
+282 EYVEIKLQLAVLK

-313 VYVVKEAPNKDD
+313 VYVVKEVPSQDD
-325 PTQTNLIAEYRLV
+325 PARKELIAQYRLV
-338 NSGVESEGMTVVTK
+338 TSGTENEGMTVVTK
-352 GLAPGEQVVMEGH
+352 GLDAGEAVVMEGH
-365 VRLSDGIRVRLP
+365 VRLSDGIKVRLP
-377 EADAKP
+377 EDAKP
-383 AAGTPAARSA
+383 AAGTPAARPA
-393 ATGAAS
+393 DTGAAS